1 MEADND
7 GAQLH
12 DKATRG
18 ATLSA
23 AERERL
29 DAWYAA
35 QDAAEQALLSQE
47 PPSTTVDAL
56 HSQIA
61 AAAAQLQAAAQGV
74 QEVVAQ
80 NAALREENAALHHRL
95 AQRVAS
101 RMACPSPARVPDWPP
116 PECTMPMV
124 ATLGG
129 CLNQEAR

>member
-1 MEADND
+1 MGADND

-35 QDAAEQALLSQE
+35 QDAAEQALLSQD
-47 PPSTTVDAL
+47 PPSPTVAAL

-61 AAAAQLQAAAQGV
+61 AAAAQLQVAAQRV
-74 QEVVAQ
+74 QELAAQ
-80 NAALREENAALHHRL
+80 NAALRQENAALQRRL
-95 AQRVAS
+95 AQRATS
-101 RMACPSPARVPDWPP
+101 HMA
-116 PECTMPMV
+116 
-124 ATLGG
+124 
-129 CLNQEAR
+129 

>member
-1 MEADND
+1 MEVDND

-35 QDAAEQALLSQE
+35 QDAAEQSLVSQD
-47 PPSTTVDAL
+47 PPSPTVAAL

-61 AAAAQLQAAAQGV
+61 AATIQLQEAAQRV
-74 QEVVAQ
+74 QELAAQ
-80 NAALREENAALHHRL
+80 NAALREENTTLQHRL
-95 AQRVAS
+95 RYVLDIITAQRQK
-101 RMACPSPARVPDWPP
+101 M
-116 PECTMPMV
+116 
-124 ATLGG
+124 L
-129 CLNQEAR
+129 